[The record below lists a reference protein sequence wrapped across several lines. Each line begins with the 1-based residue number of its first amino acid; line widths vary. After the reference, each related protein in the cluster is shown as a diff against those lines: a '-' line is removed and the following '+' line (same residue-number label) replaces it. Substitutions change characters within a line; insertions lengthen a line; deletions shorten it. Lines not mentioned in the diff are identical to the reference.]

1 MTFQELEDKQDT
13 DKEESSLTD
22 HSPTYDYTIKEN
34 DVEVKLEE
42 IHDYNEINLQKDDS
56 LLTSIPQ
63 IADNL
68 NVNQVI
74 VKQEKDA
81 EWEDTP
87 PRQGSSAA
95 ASDSDQSEQNIEVKL
110 EEIENWEEN
119 PDFN

>member
-81 EWEDTP
+81 EWEDLVKVLQLQP
-87 PRQGSSAA
+87 PIRTKVNKISKI
-95 ASDSDQSEQNIEVKL
+95 N
-110 EEIENWEEN
+110 
-119 PDFN
+119 